1 MPFTASSSLSST
13 DGNNMLRG
21 LHRNNATTTLTG
33 ALAETDLSSF
43 TMTGGTM
50 GATGML
56 DIEAAG
62 TITGVAGTKRIRLLL
77 GASVLIDMPAAAG
90 TADWW
95 LHARIYNTAA
105 NAQRIVVEWSDHTTV
120 TNFNK
125 DYVTTAVDTATN
137 IIIKLTGT
145 PAGAGD
151 TINQTVFDILV
162 AQIA

>member
-1 MPFTASSSLSST
+1 MPFTSSSSLTST
-13 DGNNMLRG
+13 DANNMVRG
-21 LHRNNATTTLTG
+21 VHRNNGTTTLTG

-50 GATGML
+50 TATGML

-62 TITGVAGTKRIRLLL
+62 TITGVAGTKRIRLFFGGTAIL
-77 GASVLIDMPAAAG
+77 DMPAAAG

-95 LHARIYNTAA
+95 LHARIYNTAS

-120 TNFNK
+120 TNFSK
-125 DYVTTAVDTATN
+125 DYTTLAIDTAAN
-137 IIIKLTGT
+137 VIIKLMGT